1 MCFWQIDGAAEI
13 LRTATSQAKIRDRHI
28 AITVKHDALRG
39 SRAWRRQI
47 DCRVTADRGCAP
59 TVERRPGKN
68 ERHAGPGNRGIAC
81 HVRGA
86 GLAQL
91 SARLIRRWPDRGGN
105 VAG

>member
-28 AITVKHDALRG
+28 AITVKHDALGG

-68 ERHAGPGNRGIAC
+68 ERHAGPSNRGIAC
-81 HVRGA
+81 HVQVCA
-86 GLAQL
+86 VEIID
-91 SARLIRRWPDRGGN
+91 ARV
-105 VAG
+105 VAPALTLMSPL